1 LTFGIRPSHLEDVA
15 LIPSES
21 QTGSTLDGRVDVVE
35 NLGDELL
42 VYLTVAGRSA
52 VAKLDPRSQVKA
64 GAQVRLHVDNEYM
77 HLFDTASGEA
87 IFWEKRQEHPGALRK
102 ENRDIW
108 HNNVATSTRYV
119 RSRRAPMDVRT
130 V

>member
-21 QTGSTLDGRVDVVE
+21 TTGSTLDGRVDVVE

-42 VYLTVAGRSA
+42 VYLTVEGRSA

-64 GAQVRLHVDNEYM
+64 GAQVRLHVDNESM
-77 HLFDTASGEA
+77 HLFDTASGDV
-87 IFWEKRQEHPGALRK
+87 IF
-102 ENRDIW
+102 
-108 HNNVATSTRYV
+108 
-119 RSRRAPMDVRT
+119 
-130 V
+130 

>member
-1 LTFGIRPSHLEDVA
+1 ESISQPLVACPVVCHLAWADHLCHSLSRRYPRRVERSRAAAGRDLTFAIRPLHLEDVA

-21 QTGSTLDGRVDVVE
+21 TTGSTLDGVVDVVE

-64 GAQVRLHVDNEYM
+64 GAKVRLHVDNE
-77 HLFDTASGEA
+77 S
-87 IFWEKRQEHPGALRK
+87 
-102 ENRDIW
+102 
-108 HNNVATSTRYV
+108 
-119 RSRRAPMDVRT
+119 
-130 V
+130 